1 MSQRTQSALSVT
13 IAPLGLPGEAM
24 AWASAA
30 GLRGVQLSVTGGGLR
45 PRDLGPSA
53 RRDLRATL
61 TRLELSPSGIDA
73 LVPASHF
80 LDPATAE
87 RAVDAVQGACAL
99 AADLGRVP
107 VTVQLPA
114 ADDESTRARRDA
126 AVALLAAAA
135 DRVGVALADLG
146 GGAMAPWPPIGVAVD
161 PAAVL
166 GDGGDP
172 AASVARAGA
181 RLAGVRVVDL
191 LRSGMRGPVGVSG
204 ASRLDVLAYRVAVDV
219 AGYGGLPVVDC
230 RQWDD
235 PRAGTLDSVAAWQR
249 A

>member
-1 MSQRTQSALSVT
+1 MPQRTQSALSVT
-13 IAPLGLPGEAM
+13 IAPLGVPGEAL
-24 AWASAA
+24 AWASSA

-53 RRDLRATL
+53 RRDLRAML
-61 TRLELSPSGIDA
+61 TRLELTPSGIDA

-80 LDPATAE
+80 IDPATAE
-87 RAVDAVQGACAL
+87 RAVDAVQGACEL

-114 ADDESTRARRDA
+114 AGDEATAARRDA
-126 AVALLAAAA
+126 AVALVAAAA
-135 DRVGVALADLG
+135 DRVGVTIADLG
-146 GGAMAPWPPIGVAVD
+146 GGAMAPWPPVGIAVD

-172 AASVARAGA
+172 SAAVARAGA
-181 RLAGVRVVDL
+181 RLTGVRVVDL

-204 ASRLDVLAYRVAVDV
+204 ESRLDALAYRVAVEV
-219 AGYGGLPVVDC
+219 AGYRGLPVVDC
-230 RQWDD
+230 RQWND
-235 PRAGTLDSVAAWQR
+235 PRAGVLGSMAAWQR